1 MNAIVSEHRIV
12 VGYDGSDEARWAVD
26 WAAAEAERTGSQ
38 LQIVNAYQIAWPG
51 AYYIAVAEQI
61 TAAREAAEQL
71 VAEIVTRVRE
81 RGTGI
86 DVFGVSVEAPPA
98 STLLDLGDAGARM
111 IVVGNRGAG
120 GLTNLVMGSVSQQVA
135 THSHVPVVVVRGR
148 SGALDGPVV
157 VGVDGSASSDA
168 ALALAFEAARV
179 RGAEVVAVRAHVMP
193 AQPAL
198 PVEHIDAQERA
209 ALDASLAGWQEKY
222 PDVKVEAL
230 VADGRAAKVL
240 VGVSHT
246 AQLVV
251 VGSRGHGGFAGLLL
265 GSVGQ
270 QLMHHAECPV
280 LIAHERKAS

>member
-1 MNAIVSEHRIV
+1 MNATVSEHRIV

-38 LQIVNAYQIAWPG
+38 LQIVNAYQISWPG
-51 AYYIAVAEQI
+51 AYYVAVAEQI
-61 TAAREAAEQL
+61 TAARE
-71 VAEIVTRVRE
+71 VAERLVTEIVARVRE

-111 IVVGNRGAG
+111 VVVGNRGAG

-135 THSHVPVVVVRGR
+135 THSRVPIVVVRGR
-148 SGALDGPVV
+148 AAAVDGPVV
-157 VGVDGSASSDA
+157 VGVDGSASSDT
-168 ALALAFEAARV
+168 ALALAFEAARA
-179 RGAEVVAVRAHVMP
+179 RGAGVIAIRAHVTP

-198 PVEHIDAQERA
+198 PLPDVEGQERA
-209 ALDASLAGWQEKY
+209 ALDASLADWTQRY

-230 VADGRAAKVL
+230 VAAGRAAKVL
-240 VGVSHT
+240 VDVSHT

-270 QLMHHAECPV
+270 QLMQHAECPV